1 MINVHNRIFTMS
13 TNFTN
18 CWIDKINWLIEH
30 YIHLNNTSSI
40 KYLSFTLCHVISSVA
55 LQLFHAVT
63 WYQINKM
70 KELAADVDITEV
82 VFCSHTVGVT
92 WKWEISIH
100 ARSVLDDNCE
110 IHNCNM
116 LKPMLRRVQAAGH
129 QTILVFFM
137 FCQRNL
143 TFFSIYS
150 ERMAICTVRTQK
162 DSRPWIWVPDLQTPD
177 PRTVLSRSRSSNCNL
192 TVKEVHIIHH
202 HHK

>member
-1 MINVHNRIFTMS
+1 MINVHNRIFTMV

-18 CWIDKINWLIEH
+18 CWIDKMNWLIEH

-100 ARSVLDDNCE
+100 ACSVLDDNCE
-110 IHNCNM
+110 IHNCN
-116 LKPMLRRVQAAGH
+116 LLQYSWNQCCEECKQQGTRLFLCSPCSVNETWLF
-129 QTILVFFM
+129 LV
-137 FCQRNL
+137 
-143 TFFSIYS
+143 S
-150 ERMAICTVRTQK
+150 TVNGWQ
-162 DSRPWIWVPDLQTPD
+162 SVPYD
-177 PRTVLSRSRSSNCNL
+177 RA
-192 TVKEVHIIHH
+192 
-202 HHK
+202 